1 MEWKLTTAPAEL
13 AVSLANMKLHL
24 KADSSEEDDYITTL
38 IKACTENCEYY
49 TQTRFVN
56 QTYTITLD
64 KFESGY
70 IELPIGNLSSITS
83 IQYYDGDNSLQTW
96 SSSDYIVDTNSKLP
110 RISPANNSYPSTY
123 DRINAVVITAVFGY
137 GADDTSVPEIVQS
150 AIKLQ
155 VRDLYDNPDDPVRE
169 KNVASMML
177 LNKIRVYP

>member
-1 MEWKLTTAPAEL
+1 MEWKLTTGPANL

-56 QTYTITLD
+56 QAYTITLD
-64 KFESGY
+64 SFEGGA
-70 IELPIGNLSSITS
+70 IELPIGNLSSVTS
-83 IQYYDGDNSLQTW
+83 IQYYDGDNTLQTW
-96 SSSDYIVDTNSKLP
+96 DSSNYIVDTNSKLP
-110 RISPANNSYPSTY
+110 RISAVNSYPSTY
-123 DRINAVVITAVFGY
+123 DRINAVVIMAVFGY

-177 LNKIRVYP
+177 LNKVRVYP